1 MNMTYRFVNAVDTV
15 SIRGN
20 KLFGDAGSHGESTF
34 PPRPSVLSGAF
45 RSVLWATNR
54 CDVTAIKESSFA
66 ITGVFPARQDKQGK
80 VELFLPLPADLLVT
94 DKDEKDKKAGK
105 VVRKLEPQEMDK
117 AIQHSQVSQLPM
129 MPILRQGKPAKP
141 ENGWLLN
148 QSGMAAYLRGEKLN
162 ETHITKQAELWSKE
176 SRIGIGL
183 NRDSRTADDGKLFTV
198 EHTVPKHSEN
208 WDEPKHNE
216 PKRKVANEK
225 MAGLVVGIANGEGL
239 PASGFIRLGG
249 DGRAAEFSPT
259 DAPAITPTPKTD
271 KFKLVLLTPGLFAE
285 GWLPNGIVEE
295 NSGYWLKLDGF
306 KARLACAA
314 VSRAEV
320 VSGWD
325 LENWKPKDAERT
337 APSGSVYWFDQ
348 SNYDFAALDKLV
360 TQGLWADSLDNE
372 AMKSRRAEGY
382 NRVLLAAW

>member
-1 MNMTYRFVNAVDTV
+1 MSMTYRFVNAVDTV

-20 KLFGDAGSHGESTF
+20 KLFGDAGSHGESNF
-34 PPRPSVLSGAF
+34 PPKPSVLSGAF
-45 RSVLWATNR
+45 RSVLWVNNGGDAN
-54 CDVTAIKESSFA
+54 AIQQSSFS
-66 ITGVFPARQDKQGK
+66 ITGVFLACQDQHGK

-94 DKDEKDKKAGK
+94 DKDEKNKEAGK
-105 VVRKLEPQEMDK
+105 VVRKLEPQEVDK
-117 AIQHSQVSQLPM
+117 AIQHSQASQLPM

-162 ETHITKQAELWSKE
+162 EIHITKQAELWSKE

-208 WDEPKHNE
+208 WDDPKH
-216 PKRKVANEK
+216 KVANEK
-225 MAGLVVGIANGEGL
+225 MAGLVVGIANGEDL
-239 PASGFIRLGG
+239 QESGFIRLGG
-249 DGRAAEFSPT
+249 DGRAAEFSLT
-259 DAPAITPTPKTD
+259 GAPAITPIPKTD
-271 KFKLVLLTPGLFAE
+271 KFKLVLLTPGLFTN
-285 GWLPNGIVEE
+285 GWLPDGIVEE
-295 NSGYWLKLDGF
+295 SGAYWLKLDGF
-306 KARLACAA
+306 KARLACAT

-325 LENWKPKDAERT
+325 LECWKPKDAERT

-348 SNYDFAALDKLV
+348 AEGDFAALDKLV
-360 TQGLWADSLDNE
+360 TQGLWAKTPDNE
-372 AMKSRRAEGY
+372 LNSRRAEGY

>member
-1 MNMTYRFVNAVDTV
+1 MSMTYRFVNAVDTV

-20 KLFGDAGSHGESTF
+20 KLFGDAGSHGESNF
-34 PPRPSVLSGAF
+34 PPKPSVLSGAF
-45 RSVLWATNR
+45 RSVLWVSNGHDA
-54 CDVTAIKESSFA
+54 DAIQQSPFS
-66 ITGVFPARQDKQGK
+66 ITGVFPARQDQHGK

-94 DKDEKDKKAGK
+94 DKDEKNKEAGK
-105 VVRKLEPQEMDK
+105 VVRKLEPQEVDK

-148 QSGMAAYLRGEKLN
+148 QSGMDAYLRGEKLN
-162 ETHITKQAELWSKE
+162 ETLITKQAELWSKE

-198 EHTVPKHSEN
+198 EHTVPQQSEN
-208 WDEPKHNE
+208 HGIT
-216 PKRKVANEK
+216 
-225 MAGLVVGIANGEGL
+225 AGLVVGIANSEDL

-249 DGRAAEFSPT
+249 DGRAAEFSLT
-259 DAPAITPTPKTD
+259 GAPDIQRAPKTG
-271 KFKLVLLTPGLFAE
+271 KFKLVLLTPGLFSN
-285 GWLPNGIVEE
+285 GWLPDGIVEE
-295 NSGYWLKLDGF
+295 NGAYWLKLDGF

-325 LENWKPKDAERT
+325 LVKWFPKDAERI

-348 SNYDFAALDKLV
+348 AEGDFAALDKLV
-360 TQGLWADSLDNE
+360 TQGLWAETLDNE
-372 AMKSRRAEGY
+372 PNSRRAEGY

>member
-1 MNMTYRFVNAVDTV
+1 MNMTYRFVNAVDTI

-34 PPRPSVLSGAF
+34 PPKPSVLSGAF
-45 RSVLWATNR
+45 RSVLWVNNGGDAN
-54 CDVTAIKESSFA
+54 AIQQSPFS
-66 ITGVFPARQDKQGK
+66 ITGVFPARQDQHGK

-94 DKDEKDKKAGK
+94 DEGK
-105 VVRKLEPQEMDK
+105 TVRKLEPQLLNE
-117 AIQHSQVSQLPM
+117 AIQHSQISQLPM

-162 ETHITKQAELWSKE
+162 ETHLTKQAELWSKE

-183 NRDSRTADDGKLFTV
+183 NRNSRTADDGKLFTV

-208 WDEPKHNE
+208 WDEPKH
-216 PKRKVANEK
+216 KVANEK
-225 MAGLVVGIANGEGL
+225 MSGLVVGIANSGGL

-249 DGRAAEFSPT
+249 DGRAAEFSPI
-259 DAPAITPTPKTD
+259 DAPDIQRAPKTD
-271 KFKLVLLTPGLFAE
+271 KFKLVLLTPGLFAN
-285 GWLPNGIVEE
+285 GWLPDGIVEE
-295 NSGYWLKLDGF
+295 NGAYWLKLDGF

-325 LENWKPKDAERT
+325 LECWKPKDAERT
-337 APSGSVYWFDQ
+337 APSGRVYWFDQ
-348 SNYDFAALDKLV
+348 AEGDFATLDKLV
-360 TQGLWADSLDNE
+360 TQGLWAKTPDNE
-372 AMKSRRAEGY
+372 LNSRRAEGY

>member
-1 MNMTYRFVNAVDTV
+1 MSMTYRFVNAVDTV

-20 KLFGDAGSHGESTF
+20 KLFGDAGSHGESNF
-34 PPRPSVLSGAF
+34 PPKPSVLSGAF
-45 RSVLWATNR
+45 RSVLWVNNGGDAN
-54 CDVTAIKESSFA
+54 AIQQSSFS
-66 ITGVFPARQDKQGK
+66 ITGVFLACQDQHGK

-94 DKDEKDKKAGK
+94 DKDEKNKEAGK
-105 VVRKLEPQEMDK
+105 VVRKLEPQEVDK
-117 AIQHSQVSQLPM
+117 AIQHSQASQLPM

-162 ETHITKQAELWSKE
+162 EIHITKQAELWSKE

-208 WDEPKHNE
+208 WDDPKH
-216 PKRKVANEK
+216 KVANEK
-225 MAGLVVGIANGEGL
+225 MAGLVVGIANGEDL
-239 PASGFIRLGG
+239 QESGFIRLGG
-249 DGRAAEFSPT
+249 DGRAAEFSLT
-259 DAPAITPTPKTD
+259 GAPAITPIPKTD
-271 KFKLVLLTPGLFAE
+271 KFKLVLLTPGLFTN
-285 GWLPNGIVEE
+285 GWLPDGIVEE
-295 NSGYWLKLDGF
+295 SGAYWLKLDGF
-306 KARLACAA
+306 KARLACAT

-325 LENWKPKDAERT
+325 LECWKPKDAKRT

-348 SNYDFAALDKLV
+348 AEGDFAALDKLV
-360 TQGLWADSLDNE
+360 TQGLWAKTPDNE
-372 AMKSRRAEGY
+372 LNSRRAEGY

>member
-1 MNMTYRFVNAVDTV
+1 MSMTYRFVNAVDTV

-20 KLFGDAGSHGESTF
+20 KLFGDAGSHGESNF
-34 PPRPSVLSGAF
+34 PPKPSVLSGAF
-45 RSVLWATNR
+45 RSVLWVNNGGDAN
-54 CDVTAIKESSFA
+54 AIQQSSFS
-66 ITGVFPARQDKQGK
+66 ITGVFLACQDQHGK

-94 DKDEKDKKAGK
+94 DKDEKNKEAGK
-105 VVRKLEPQEMDK
+105 VVRKLEPQEVDK
-117 AIQHSQVSQLPM
+117 AIQHSQASQLPM

-162 ETHITKQAELWSKE
+162 EIHITKQAELWSKE

-183 NRDSRTADDGKLFTV
+183 NRDSRTTDDGKLFTV

-208 WDEPKHNE
+208 WDDPKH
-216 PKRKVANEK
+216 KVANEK
-225 MAGLVVGIANGEGL
+225 MAGLVVGIANGEDL
-239 PASGFIRLGG
+239 QESGFIRLGG
-249 DGRAAEFSPT
+249 DGRAAEFSLT
-259 DAPAITPTPKTD
+259 GAPAITPIPKTD
-271 KFKLVLLTPGLFAE
+271 KFKLVLLTPGLFTN
-285 GWLPNGIVEE
+285 GWLPDGIVEE
-295 NSGYWLKLDGF
+295 SGAYWLKLDGF
-306 KARLACAA
+306 KARLACAT

-325 LENWKPKDAERT
+325 LECWKPKDAERT

-348 SNYDFAALDKLV
+348 AEGDFAALDKLV
-360 TQGLWADSLDNE
+360 TQGLWAKTPDNE
-372 AMKSRRAEGY
+372 LNSRRAEGY